1 MYRVLLALIIAVAAA
16 GAAAQTTPA
25 KPAGKAAAAKAASVE
40 DTIRTR
46 VEQRFGA
53 KPTSVKLM
61 PFGLYEVVIGTEIAY
76 VDKEVSYLFVG
87 RVVDSKTKEDLTQAR
102 RDELMTVD
110 YKTLPFDQAVKV
122 VRGDGS
128 RQLAVFADPN
138 CPYCKKFEKDLAG
151 MKNVTIY
158 TFLYPILSRDPSSP
172 ADSFERARS
181 VWCAKDRAATWNDLM
196 LDGKVPAAAAADCK
210 HPLQQNLALGQKLEV
225 TGTPTIFFTDGRRLP
240 GAVPLERIEAG
251 LARAATEK
259 K

>member
-1 MYRVLLALIIAVAAA
+1 MIRALLALMMMAATAVAF
-16 GAAAQTTPA
+16 AQPA
-25 KPAGKAAAAKAASVE
+25 KPAEKAAAAKPASVE

-61 PFGLYEVVIGTEIAY
+61 PFGLYEVTIGTDVAY
-76 VDKEVSYLFVG
+76 VDKEASYLFVG
-87 RVVDSKTKEDLTQAR
+87 RVIDTKTKEDLTQAR
-102 RDELMTVD
+102 RDELQIID
-110 YKTLPFDQAVKV
+110 YKSLPFDQAFKV

-128 RQLAVFADPN
+128 RQFVVFADPN
-138 CPYCKKFEKDLAG
+138 CPYCKKFEKDLVD

-172 ADSFERARS
+172 ADSYERARNI
-181 VWCAKDRAATWNDLM
+181 WCAKDRKAVWEALM
-196 LDGKVPAAAAADCK
+196 IEGKAPPVAPPDCK

-225 TGTPTIFFTDGRRLP
+225 SGTPTIFFVDGHRLP
-240 GAVPLERIEAG
+240 GAVPAERIEAG
-251 LARAATEK
+251 LTRAASK

>member
-1 MYRVLLALIIAVAAA
+1 MFRTLVALILALSTAAA
-16 GAAAQTTPA
+16 WAQATPG
-25 KPAGKAAAAKAASVE
+25 KPAEKAGAAKAASVE
-40 DTIRTR
+40 ETIRAR

-53 KPTSVKLM
+53 KPTAVRLM
-61 PFGLYEVVIGTEIAY
+61 PFGLYEVAIGTEIAY

-87 RVVDSKTKEDLTQAR
+87 RIVDAKTKEDLTQAR
-102 RDELMTVD
+102 RDELLQVD

-122 VRGDGS
+122 VRGDGA
-128 RQLAVFADPN
+128 RQFAVFADPN

-158 TFLYPILSRDPSSP
+158 TFLYPILSQ
-172 ADSFERARS
+172 DSFEKARGI
-181 VWCAKDRAATWNDLM
+181 WCSSDRAASWNALM

-225 TGTPTIFFTDGRRLP
+225 SGTPTIIFTDGRRLP

-251 LARAATEK
+251 LTRAAAEK